1 MMSLCRNLAV
11 LLLFLTPDPFLRF
24 SSPLLF
30 AHAVPT
36 SPPITLPP
44 ILFVTGG
51 GTEDYEDVLDRHSPP
66 PVVPSSAKPPLHRE
80 TQLCQYDSCLENQE
94 PCTRLAAQTGCLCPG
109 FSGPEEPPHAPHLK
123 ALVSDGDGGG
133 KVEVHW
139 CAPSSAVSGYRVVV
153 EGSGR
158 EPLEFGEAMRRGLVG
173 SLEAGAKVCVEAV
186 NKVGHSTP
194 SEFSCQRY
202 TLPDSSDHAL
212 RAGVIGG
219 GVAFLLVLCVAAVI
233 LWKYQVCGK
242 SKRDSTEGL
251 GNPSYATEG
260 NL

>member
-30 AHAVPT
+30 ARAVPT
-36 SPPITLPP
+36 SHPITLPR
-44 ILFVTGG
+44 ILFVPGG
-51 GTEDYEDVLDRHSPP
+51 GTEDYEEDLDRYSPP
-66 PVVPSSAKPPLHRE
+66 PIVPFSAKPPLRRE

-94 PCTRLAAQTGCLCPG
+94 PCSRLANQTGCLCPG
-109 FSGPEEPPHAPHLK
+109 FSGPDQPPQAPRLR
-123 ALVSDGDGGG
+123 ALVSDGDGRG

-139 CAPSSAVSGYRVVV
+139 CAPSSVVSGYRVVV
-153 EGSGR
+153 EGSGG
-158 EPLEFGEAMRRGLVG
+158 EPLEFGEALRRGLVG

-186 NKVGHSTP
+186 NKAGRSTP
-194 SEFSCQRY
+194 SDFSCQRY
-202 TLPDSSDHAL
+202 TPPDSSDHAL

-233 LWKYQVCGK
+233 LWKCHVCGK
-242 SKRDSTEGL
+242 ANRDSTEGL